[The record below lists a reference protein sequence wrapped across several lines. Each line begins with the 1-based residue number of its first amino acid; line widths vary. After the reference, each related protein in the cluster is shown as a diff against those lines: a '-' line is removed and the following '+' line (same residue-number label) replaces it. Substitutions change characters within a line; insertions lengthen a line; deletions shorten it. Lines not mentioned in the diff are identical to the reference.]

1 MKMANWIWYPGDFE
15 IYHGMRQNFD
25 REERGFFWPAYWHIA
40 DCHRHVVFHGAF
52 APDRETRFRVTAKG
66 IGHVLVKWQAEAP
79 EWFPKGQV
87 FYQERKYR
95 IGEWIT
101 CPAKEIAVDVVLGN
115 RTGLPCIYAEGEIIC
130 SGKDWTVS
138 DFIKPAVPVGYNDM
152 YVRSGQD
159 PQEFEYTCESC
170 SPVSQ
175 EERNGGILY
184 DFGREITADTL
195 IHIDGTKRPE
205 KVTLCYGESRA
216 EALDTELCYLKQVLD
231 IPGEA
236 EAAALTYRTDSPFGK
251 WDTGRCYHT
260 RLRAFRYLFIPEKEA
275 ASLIRPEALYK
286 YVDFPKRSGFS
297 GSDEL
302 VNRIW
307 NVADTTFRLASGIFF
322 LDGIKRDRWIW
333 SGDAYQSYFINQYL
347 FFDKDICKRTIL
359 ALRGNDPVMEHIN
372 TILDYSLYWII
383 SLENYYN
390 MSGDLEFIRMIYPK
404 MESLMRYCMEQTD
417 EQGFLYGREG
427 DWVYIDWAE
436 MDKEGTL
443 CAEQMLLARSYEAMA
458 AVRRLLGLGEEE
470 FVRKKELLLS
480 RIRRFFWD
488 EEKGAFIDSYQ
499 SGRRKVTRHANI
511 FAIIFGFADSEETG
525 SILENVLLNEE
536 IPAITTPYFKFYELE
551 ALAMLG
557 RFDVVMESIRSYWG
571 GMLEQGAST
580 FWEEYKPG
588 QPEEEQYGMY
598 GDKYGK
604 SLCHAWGASPIYL
617 IGRYCMGVR
626 PTSAAYDTFEAAPQL
641 DLFGH
646 FSCFFPV
653 GQGTVWMDW
662 KDGVL
667 DVYTDKEGGVLKA
680 DGREY
685 PLVPMQHVIINRK

>member
-1 MKMANWIWYPGDFE
+1 M
-15 IYHGMRQNFD
+15 
-25 REERGFFWPAYWHIA
+25 
-40 DCHRHVVFHGAF
+40 
-52 APDRETRFRVTAKG
+52 
-66 IGHVLVKWQAEAP
+66 
-79 EWFPKGQV
+79 
-87 FYQERKYR
+87 
-95 IGEWIT
+95 
-101 CPAKEIAVDVVLGN
+101 
-115 RTGLPCIYAEGEIIC
+115 
-130 SGKDWTVS
+130 
-138 DFIKPAVPVGYNDM
+138 
-152 YVRSGQD
+152 
-159 PQEFEYTCESC
+159 
-170 SPVSQ
+170 
-175 EERNGGILY
+175 
-184 DFGREITADTL
+184 
-195 IHIDGTKRPE
+195 
-205 KVTLCYGESRA
+205 
-216 EALDTELCYLKQVLD
+216 
-231 IPGEA
+231 
-236 EAAALTYRTDSPFGK
+236 
-251 WDTGRCYHT
+251 
-260 RLRAFRYLFIPEKEA
+260 
-275 ASLIRPEALYK
+275 
-286 YVDFPKRSGFS
+286 
-297 GSDEL
+297 
-302 VNRIW
+302 NRIW

-359 ALRGNDPVMEHIN
+359 ALRGNDPVTEHIN

-470 FVRKKELLLS
+470 FVQKKEMLLS

-511 FAIIFGFADSEETG
+511 FAIIFGFADSAETG

-536 IPAITTPYFKFYELE
+536 IPTITTPYFKFYELE

-653 GQGTVWMDW
+653 GRGRYGWTGRMACWMCIRI
-662 KDGVL
+662 K
-667 DVYTDKEGGVLKA
+667 KA
-680 DGREY
+680 EC
-685 PLVPMQHVIINRK
+685 

>member
-1 MKMANWIWYPGDFE
+1 M
-15 IYHGMRQNFD
+15 
-25 REERGFFWPAYWHIA
+25 
-40 DCHRHVVFHGAF
+40 
-52 APDRETRFRVTAKG
+52 
-66 IGHVLVKWQAEAP
+66 
-79 EWFPKGQV
+79 
-87 FYQERKYR
+87 
-95 IGEWIT
+95 
-101 CPAKEIAVDVVLGN
+101 
-115 RTGLPCIYAEGEIIC
+115 
-130 SGKDWTVS
+130 
-138 DFIKPAVPVGYNDM
+138 
-152 YVRSGQD
+152 
-159 PQEFEYTCESC
+159 
-170 SPVSQ
+170 
-175 EERNGGILY
+175 
-184 DFGREITADTL
+184 
-195 IHIDGTKRPE
+195 
-205 KVTLCYGESRA
+205 TLCYGESRA

-260 RLRAFRYLFIPEKEA
+260 RLRAFRYLFIPEKDA

-359 ALRGNDPVMEHIN
+359 ALRGNDPVTEHIN

-404 MESLMRYCMEQTD
+404 MESLMRYCIEQTD

-470 FVRKKELLLS
+470 LVRKKELLLS

-511 FAIIFGFADSEETG
+511 FAIIFGFADSAETG

-557 RFDVVMESIRSYWG
+557 CFDVVMESIRSYWG

-667 DVYTDKEGGVLKA
+667 DVYTDKAGGVLKA

>member
-1 MKMANWIWYPGDFE
+1 
-15 IYHGMRQNFD
+15 
-25 REERGFFWPAYWHIA
+25 
-40 DCHRHVVFHGAF
+40 
-52 APDRETRFRVTAKG
+52 
-66 IGHVLVKWQAEAP
+66 
-79 EWFPKGQV
+79 
-87 FYQERKYR
+87 
-95 IGEWIT
+95 
-101 CPAKEIAVDVVLGN
+101 
-115 RTGLPCIYAEGEIIC
+115 
-130 SGKDWTVS
+130 
-138 DFIKPAVPVGYNDM
+138 
-152 YVRSGQD
+152 
-159 PQEFEYTCESC
+159 
-170 SPVSQ
+170 
-175 EERNGGILY
+175 
-184 DFGREITADTL
+184 
-195 IHIDGTKRPE
+195 
-205 KVTLCYGESRA
+205 
-216 EALDTELCYLKQVLD
+216 
-231 IPGEA
+231 
-236 EAAALTYRTDSPFGK
+236 
-251 WDTGRCYHT
+251 
-260 RLRAFRYLFIPEKEA
+260 
-275 ASLIRPEALYK
+275 
-286 YVDFPKRSGFS
+286 
-297 GSDEL
+297 
-302 VNRIW
+302 
-307 NVADTTFRLASGIFF
+307 
-322 LDGIKRDRWIW
+322 
-333 SGDAYQSYFINQYL
+333 
-347 FFDKDICKRTIL
+347 
-359 ALRGNDPVMEHIN
+359 
-372 TILDYSLYWII
+372 
-383 SLENYYN
+383 
-390 MSGDLEFIRMIYPK
+390 
-404 MESLMRYCMEQTD
+404 MRYCMEQTD

-470 FVRKKELLLS
+470 FVQKKEMLLS

-536 IPAITTPYFKFYELE
+536 VPAITTPYFKFYELE